1 MFPGQWFH
9 LGNDPLLV
17 RRRRPFRRP
26 FSPRADL
33 PTNECN
39 YVVRCLAV
47 STDGPQDQH
56 GGQKWRCVGLVN
68 IRCSFPRRASVSS
81 LDASRGNTIGTRVK
95 CRHLNHQTRVL
106 LAARFIK
113 AAPMSLVVFVALA
126 VFAQVAYLYT
136 KARSEFG
143 KHCNFK
149 DEPAKLLATVPVTD
163 AYADQYTKRNP
174 SIAEVDTTPHM

>member
-1 MFPGQWFH
+1 
-9 LGNDPLLV
+9 
-17 RRRRPFRRP
+17 
-26 FSPRADL
+26 
-33 PTNECN
+33 
-39 YVVRCLAV
+39 
-47 STDGPQDQH
+47 
-56 GGQKWRCVGLVN
+56 
-68 IRCSFPRRASVSS
+68 
-81 LDASRGNTIGTRVK
+81 
-95 CRHLNHQTRVL
+95 
-106 LAARFIK
+106 
-113 AAPMSLVVFVALA
+113 MSLVVFVALA